1 VSNPS
6 GRRPGKAK
14 RTTGSPVQQVL
25 ATALLALLIGGVSA
39 ALSGVHPGAGQAAAT
54 AKSVARAAVAAA
66 SGGPIATSWLSAHPG
81 ADLGVHGQADILIDV
96 DSKQVLWQRES
107 HALRAPASLTKLVT
121 AMVAADLAPLERAV
135 RVTAATDVDAIRKVE
150 PTSTVMGLNA
160 GETLTVRELL
170 YGLFLRSGN
179 DAAETLGGGIV
190 PRERFMKLMN
200 EKAASLRMADS
211 HFTTPVG
218 LDDPAMRT
226 TAYDLAIAAA
236 TITTRYPALLAIS
249 GTPSMRLAETAT
261 HKAFEMT
268 NYNKLVL
275 PGNAYEYQGAT
286 GMKTA
291 FTDDAGP
298 CMVATA
304 TRGGR
309 HLVAVVMNS
318 DNFFVDATRLLDYG
332 FAQRVEPSPTPRR

>member
-1 VSNPS
+1 V
-6 GRRPGKAK
+6 K
-14 RTTGSPVQQVL
+14 
-25 ATALLALLIGGVSA
+25 
-39 ALSGVHPGAGQAAAT
+39 
-54 AKSVARAAVAAA
+54 
-66 SGGPIATSWLSAHPG
+66 
-81 ADLGVHGQADILIDV
+81 
-96 DSKQVLWQRES
+96 
-107 HALRAPASLTKLVT
+107 
-121 AMVAADLAPLERAV
+121 
-135 RVTAATDVDAIRKVE
+135 VTAATDVDAIRKVE

-160 GETLTVRELL
+160 GESLTVRELL

-190 PRERFMKLMN
+190 PRDRFVRLMN

-218 LDDPAMRT
+218 LDDPAMRS

-249 GTPSMRLAETAT
+249 GTPSMRLAETST

-332 FAQRVEPSPTPRR
+332 FAQRVKLSPTPRR

>member
-1 VSNPS
+1 V
-6 GRRPGKAK
+6 
-14 RTTGSPVQQVL
+14 VL
-25 ATALLALLIGGVSA
+25 VTALLALLIAGVA
-39 ALSGVHPGAGQAAAT
+39 VALSGVRPTSSQAAAT
-54 AKSVARAAVAAA
+54 AKAASGAVARAAAVV
-66 SGGPIATSWLSAHPG
+66 SGPGPISTAWLAKHPP
-81 ADLGVHGQADILIDV
+81 AELEIHGRADILVDV
-96 DSKQVLWQRES
+96 DAGQVLWQRDP
-107 HALRAPASLTKLVT
+107 HTPRAPASLTKLVT
-121 AMVAADLAPLERAV
+121 AMVAADLAPLDRNVA
-135 RVTAATDVDAIRKVE
+135 VTAATDVEAVRKVE
-150 PTSTVMGLNA
+150 PTSTVMGLDA

-190 PRERFMKLMN
+190 ARDKFIGLMN
-200 EKAASLRMADS
+200 QKAASLRMRDS
-211 HFTTPVG
+211 HFSTPVG
-218 LDDPAMRT
+218 LDDVAMRT
-226 TAYDLAIAAA
+226 SPYDLAIAAA
-236 TITTRYPALLAIS
+236 AITTRYPALLAIS
-249 GTPSMRLAETAT
+249 GTPSVRLAATAT
-261 HKAFEMT
+261 HKSFDMT

-275 PGNAYEYQGAT
+275 PASQYAYEGAT

-332 FAQRVEPSPTPRR
+332 FAQNVK